1 MHLTAIT
8 RTFMPKI
15 SKQERTDKMGA
26 IIAFANQ
33 KGGVGKTTSAVNV
46 AAALGKL
53 GKKALLVDMDP
64 QGNATSG
71 VGISKKQ
78 IKVSTYELLI
88 GTATAEDAI
97 IQTKFKNLSIIP
109 SNIALVGAE
118 VDLLDV
124 EKREQRAKTALT
136 PLKDLYDY
144 ILIDCPPAL
153 SMLTINAFV
162 AADGLIIPMQC
173 EYFALEGL
181 SQLTGTVKKV
191 RQLYNPDLQM
201 TGILLTMYNGRL
213 NLTAGVVR
221 EIKKY
226 YADKLF
232 KQPISRGV
240 KLSEAPSYGEPICYH
255 DPYGKG
261 SLEYAAVAKELMLRI

>member
-1 MHLTAIT
+1 
-8 RTFMPKI
+8 
-15 SKQERTDKMGA
+15 MGA

-33 KGGVGKTTSAVNV
+33 KGGVGKTTSAVNI

-71 VGISKKQ
+71 VGISKKE

-88 GTATAEDAI
+88 GTAKAEDAI

-124 EKREQRAKTALT
+124 EKREQCAKTALA
-136 PLKDLYDY
+136 PLREVYDY

-162 AADGLIIPMQC
+162 AADGLVIPMQC

-261 SLEYAAVAKELMLRI
+261 SLEYAAVAKELMMRI

>member
-1 MHLTAIT
+1 MSAIL
-8 RTFMPKI
+8 
-15 SKQERTDKMGA
+15 A
-26 IIAFANQ
+26 LANQ
-33 KGGVGKTTSAVNV
+33 KGGVGKTTSAVNL

-53 GKKALLVDMDP
+53 GKKVLLVDMDP

-71 VGISKKQ
+71 VGISKKE
-78 IKVSTYELLI
+78 IKKTIYEVLI
-88 GTATAEDAI
+88 GAATAEEATVV
-97 IQTKFKNLSIIP
+97 TKFRNLSVIP

-118 VDLLDV
+118 IDLLDI
-124 EKREQRAKTALT
+124 EKREERAKNALSEV
-136 PLKDLYDY
+136 KEKYDY
-144 ILIDCPPAL
+144 IVIDCPPAL
-153 SMLTINAFV
+153 SMLTVNALV

-181 SQLTGTVKKV
+181 SQLTGTIKRV
-191 RQLYNPDLQM
+191 RQLYNPKLQI

-232 KQPISRGV
+232 KQPISRAV

-255 DPYGKG
+255 EPYGKG
-261 SLEYAAVAKELMLRI
+261 SLEYTAVAKELMLRI

>member
-1 MHLTAIT
+1 
-8 RTFMPKI
+8 
-15 SKQERTDKMGA
+15 MGA

-33 KGGVGKTTSAVNV
+33 KGGVGKTTSAVNI

-53 GKKALLVDMDP
+53 GKKVLLVDMDP

-71 VGISKKQ
+71 VGVSKKE
-78 IKVSTYELLI
+78 IKASTYELLI
-88 GTATAEDAI
+88 GTAKAEDTI
-97 IQTKFKNLSIIP
+97 LQTKFKNLSIIP

-118 VDLLDV
+118 IDLLEV
-124 EKREQRAKTALT
+124 EKREQCAKNALS
-136 PLKDLYDY
+136 PLKEVYDY

-162 AADGLIIPMQC
+162 AADGLVIPMQC

-240 KLSEAPSYGEPICYH
+240 KLSEAPSYGEPISYH

>member
-1 MHLTAIT
+1 
-8 RTFMPKI
+8 
-15 SKQERTDKMGA
+15 MGA

-33 KGGVGKTTSAVNV
+33 KGGVGKTTSAVNI
-46 AAALGKL
+46 AAALGKM

-71 VGISKKQ
+71 VGISKKE

-88 GTATAEDAI
+88 GTAKAEDAVL
-97 IQTKFKNLSIIP
+97 QTKFKNLSIIP

-118 VDLLDV
+118 IDLLDV
-124 EKREQRAKTALT
+124 EKREQCAKNALEPLRAAF
-136 PLKDLYDY
+136 DY
-144 ILIDCPPAL
+144 IIIDCPPAL

-162 AADGLIIPMQC
+162 AADGLVIPMQC

-191 RQLYNPDLQM
+191 RQLYNPNLQM

-213 NLTAGVVR
+213 NLTAGVVH

-226 YADKLF
+226 YAEKLF
-232 KQPISRGV
+232 KQAISRSV
-240 KLSEAPSYGEPICYH
+240 RLSEAPSYGEPICYH

-261 SLEYAAVAKELMLRI
+261 SLEYAAVAKELILRI

>member
-1 MHLTAIT
+1 
-8 RTFMPKI
+8 
-15 SKQERTDKMGA
+15 MGA

-33 KGGVGKTTSAVNV
+33 KGGVGKTTSAVNI

-53 GKKALLVDMDP
+53 GKKVLLVDMDP

-71 VGISKKQ
+71 VGISKKE

-88 GTATAEDAI
+88 GTAKTEDAI
-97 IQTKFKNLSIIP
+97 IQTKFKNLSVIP

-118 VDLLDV
+118 IDLLDI
-124 EKREQRAKTALT
+124 EKREQCAKNALV
-136 PLKDLYDY
+136 PLKEVYDY

-240 KLSEAPSYGEPICYH
+240 KLSEAPSYGEPISYH

-261 SLEYAAVAKELMLRI
+261 SLEYAAVAKELLLRI

>member
-1 MHLTAIT
+1 MA
-8 RTFMPKI
+8 
-15 SKQERTDKMGA
+15 A
-26 IIAFANQ
+26 IIALANQ
-33 KGGVGKTTSAVNV
+33 KGGVGKTTSAVNL
-46 AAALGKL
+46 AASLGKL
-53 GKKALLVDMDP
+53 GKKVLLVDMDP

-71 VGISKKQ
+71 VGISKKE
-78 IKVSTYELLI
+78 IKKTIYEVLI
-88 GTATAEDAI
+88 GTSETTDAI
-97 IQTKFKNLSIIP
+97 LVTKYKNLSIIP

-118 VDLLDV
+118 IDLLDI
-124 EKREQRAKTALT
+124 EKREECAKKALDEV
-136 PLKDLYDY
+136 KDQYDY

-153 SMLTINAFV
+153 SMLTVNALV
-162 AADGLIIPMQC
+162 AADGIIIPMQC

-181 SQLTGTVKKV
+181 SQLSVTIKKV
-191 RQLYNPDLQM
+191 RQHYNPRLSI

-240 KLSEAPSYGEPICYH
+240 KLSEAPSYGTPICYH

>member
-1 MHLTAIT
+1 MA
-8 RTFMPKI
+8 
-15 SKQERTDKMGA
+15 A

-33 KGGVGKTTSAVNV
+33 KGGVGKTTSAVNL

-71 VGISKKQ
+71 VGISKKE

-97 IQTKFKNLSIIP
+97 IPTKFKNLSVIP

-118 VDLLDV
+118 VDLLEI
-124 EKREQRAKTALT
+124 EKREQCAKNALA
-136 PLKDLYDY
+136 PIKDKFDY

-162 AADGLIIPMQC
+162 AADGLVIPMQC

-191 RQLYNPDLQM
+191 RQLYNPALQM

-226 YADKLF
+226 YAEKLF

-261 SLEYAAVAKELMLRI
+261 SLEYNAVAKELMLRI

>member
-1 MHLTAIT
+1 MG
-8 RTFMPKI
+8 KI
-15 SKQERTDKMGA
+15 IS
-26 IIAFANQ
+26 FANQ
-33 KGGVGKTTSAVNV
+33 KGGVGKTTSAVNI
-46 AAALGKL
+46 AAALGKM

-71 VGISKKQ
+71 VGISKKE

-88 GTATAEDAI
+88 GTAKAEDAVL
-97 IQTKFKNLSIIP
+97 QTKFKNLFIIP

-118 VDLLDV
+118 IDLLDV
-124 EKREQRAKTALT
+124 EKREQCAKNALEPLRAAF
-136 PLKDLYDY
+136 DY
-144 ILIDCPPAL
+144 IIIDCPPAL

-162 AADGLIIPMQC
+162 AADGLVIPMQC

-191 RQLYNPDLQM
+191 RQLYNPNLQM

-213 NLTAGVVR
+213 NLTAGVVH

-226 YADKLF
+226 YAEKLF
-232 KQPISRGV
+232 KQAISRSV
-240 KLSEAPSYGEPICYH
+240 RLSEAPSYGEPICYH

-261 SLEYAAVAKELMLRI
+261 SLEYAAVAKELILRI

>member
-1 MHLTAIT
+1 MA
-8 RTFMPKI
+8 
-15 SKQERTDKMGA
+15 A

-33 KGGVGKTTSAVNV
+33 KGGVGKTTSAVNL

-53 GKKALLVDMDP
+53 GKKTLLVDMDP

-71 VGISKKQ
+71 FGISKKE

-88 GTATAEDAI
+88 GEAKAEDAI
-97 IQTKFKNLSIIP
+97 IQTKFKNLSVIP

-118 VDLLDV
+118 VDLLDI
-124 EKREQRAKTALT
+124 EKREQCAKKALA
-136 PLKDLYDY
+136 PIKDKFDY
-144 ILIDCPPAL
+144 IMIDCPPAL

-162 AADGLIIPMQC
+162 AADGLVIPMQC

-226 YADKLF
+226 YAEKLF

>member
-1 MHLTAIT
+1 MSAIL
-8 RTFMPKI
+8 
-15 SKQERTDKMGA
+15 
-26 IIAFANQ
+26 AFANQ
-33 KGGVGKTTSAVNV
+33 KGGVGKTTSAVNI
-46 AAALGKL
+46 AAALGKM
-53 GKKALLVDMDP
+53 GKRVLLVDMDP

-71 VGISKKQ
+71 VGVSKKE
-78 IKVSTYELLI
+78 IKSSMYEVLI
-88 GTATAEDAI
+88 GSCRPEEAVI
-97 IQTKFKNLSIIP
+97 VTKFKNLSLIP

-118 VDLLDV
+118 VDLLEI
-124 EKREQRAKTALT
+124 EKREGCAKRALDAL
-136 PLKDLYDY
+136 KEGYDY

-153 SMLTINAFV
+153 SMLTVNAFV

-191 RQLYNPDLQM
+191 RQLYNPSLQI

-226 YADKLF
+226 YAEKLF
-232 KQPISRGV
+232 KQPISRAV

-261 SLEYAAVAKELMLRI
+261 SLEYAAVAKELVQRI

>member
-1 MHLTAIT
+1 MSAVL
-8 RTFMPKI
+8 
-15 SKQERTDKMGA
+15 
-26 IIAFANQ
+26 AFANQ
-33 KGGVGKTTSAVNV
+33 KGGVGKTTSAVNI
-46 AAALGKL
+46 AAALGKM
-53 GKKALLVDMDP
+53 GKKVLLVDMDP

-71 VGISKKQ
+71 VGVSKKE
-78 IKVSTYELLI
+78 IKNSVYEVLI
-88 GTATAEDAI
+88 GSCRPEEAVI
-97 IQTKFKNLSIIP
+97 VTKFKNLSLIP

-118 VDLLDV
+118 VDLLEV
-124 EKREQRAKTALT
+124 EKREGCAKRALDAL
-136 PLKDLYDY
+136 KEGYDY
-144 ILIDCPPAL
+144 VLIDCPPAL
-153 SMLTINAFV
+153 SMLTVNAFV

-191 RQLYNPDLQM
+191 RQLYNPSLQI

-226 YADKLF
+226 YAEKLF
-232 KQPISRGV
+232 KQPISRAV

-261 SLEYAAVAKELMLRI
+261 SLEYAAVAKELVQRI

>member
-1 MHLTAIT
+1 MA
-8 RTFMPKI
+8 
-15 SKQERTDKMGA
+15 A
-26 IIAFANQ
+26 IIALANQ
-33 KGGVGKTTSAVNV
+33 KGGVGKTTSAVNL
-46 AAALGKL
+46 AAAMGKL
-53 GKKALLVDMDP
+53 GKKVLLVDMDP

-71 VGISKKQ
+71 VGVSKKE
-78 IKVSTYELLI
+78 IKNTIYEVLI
-88 GTATAEDAI
+88 GNATASEATI
-97 IQTKFKNLSIIP
+97 TTKFKNLSVIP

-118 VDLLDV
+118 IDLLDI
-124 EKREQRAKTALT
+124 EKREECAKKALDAI
-136 PLKDLYDY
+136 KDSYDY

-153 SMLTINAFV
+153 SMLTVNALV
-162 AADGLIIPMQC
+162 AADGIIIPMQC

-181 SQLTGTVKKV
+181 SQLSVTIKKV
-191 RQLYNPDLQM
+191 RQHYNPRLSI

-240 KLSEAPSYGEPICYH
+240 KLSEAPSYGTPICYH
-255 DPYGKG
+255 EPYGKG